1 MMSPK
6 PKRLAFHNANVFGTG
21 FLSGSRVSIA
31 VTKGMCVDGWIDV
44 NDGSIR
50 ESMLIVSHSKNS
62 HLKFLWS
69 YIYYLYYMNR
79 EEISVFRLMTDE
91 VTKQARADK
100 FYHVVRS
107 VINDFDQVIIFKD
120 ETPLD
125 KFQLAT
131 FILKIVTKYK
141 DKIKNPVLDKFR
153 ETNQEQMQLQMFS
166 PSDIEVVLRTGEEQ
180 IAKAETKDMKNILNS
195 DVILTVKRVPVQEAG
210 FKKRRSKRS

>member
-31 VTKGMCVDGWIDV
+31 VTKGMCLDGWIDL

-91 VTKQARADK
+91 VTKQASAHR

-107 VINDFDQVIIFKD
+107 FINDFDQVIIFKD

-125 KFQLAT
+125 KFKLAT

-153 ETNQEQMQLQMFS
+153 ETYQEQNRLQMS
-166 PSDIEVVLRTGEEQ
+166 PPSDVEVVLRTGEEQ
-180 IAKAETKDMKNILNS
+180 MAEVETKDNEKILKS
-195 DVILTVKRVPVQEAG
+195 DIRLIVKRGPVQEAG
-210 FKKRRSKRS
+210 FTKRRSKRS

>member
-31 VTKGMCVDGWIDV
+31 VTKGMCLDGWIDL

-79 EEISVFRLMTDE
+79 EEISVFRLMIDDI
-91 VTKQARADK
+91 TKQASAHR

-153 ETNQEQMQLQMFS
+153 ETNQEQRY
-166 PSDIEVVLRTGEEQ
+166 PRTEIVLRTGEEQ
-180 IAKAETKDMKNILNS
+180 KADLETDDVEKILSS
-195 DVILTVKRVPVQEAG
+195 DIILIVKGG
-210 FKKRRSKRS
+210 FTKRRSKRS